1 MIAGQALRTVV
12 GVVATLALTLML
24 GGCGD
29 GEKVVLHKP
38 GVYKGKTDPL
48 VALQET
54 PEQQAKLQE
63 RLSHQRDR

>member
-1 MIAGQALRTVV
+1 MTAGQATRTVV
-12 GVVATLALTLML
+12 GVAATLALTLML

-48 VALQET
+48 VALQES
-54 PEQQAKLQE
+54 PEQKAKLQD
-63 RLSHQRDR
+63 RLAHQMDR

>member
-1 MIAGQALRTVV
+1 MAVGQALRTVP
-12 GVVATLALTLML
+12 GVAAVVALTLAL

-29 GEKVVLHKP
+29 GEKVTLHEP

-48 VALQET
+48 VSLQET

-63 RLSHQRDR
+63 RLRNQMDR